1 MKKQSAGRPAVSYNV
16 HIIPEISKNPDI
28 EKLGRVF
35 IAIAVKSVIARK
47 GVVMERKLSD
57 LTKVA

>member
-1 MKKQSAGRPAVSYNV
+1 MKKQSVGRPAASCNV
-16 HIIPEISKNPDI
+16 HIIPEPSKKPDI

-35 IAIAVKSVIARK
+35 IAIAVKSAIVRK

-57 LTKVA
+57 LTKAA